1 MAAGRRIAVLGLGN
15 VLMGDD
21 ALGPYL
27 VRLLE
32 SRFTFPDGVTLED
45 LGTPGLDLQPYLAEA
60 DVVILVDTV
69 RASGEPGELRCY
81 RREEVLRYAPAQ
93 RIGPHDPG
101 VKQALLALE
110 FAGGGPR
117 EVFLA
122 GVIPARV
129 EHGVG
134 LSPEVRRAIPAVLEA
149 VVGELVRLDAP
160 PVPRSRPGPADI
172 WWERPAGRE
181 S

>member
-1 MAAGRRIAVLGLGN
+1 MRRGRRIAVLGLGN

-21 ALGPYL
+21 ALGPHA

-32 SRFTFPDGVTLED
+32 SRYSFPAGVTVED
-45 LGTPGLDLQPYLAEA
+45 LGTPGLDLHPHLADA
-60 DVVILVDTV
+60 DAVILIDTV
-69 RASGEPGELRCY
+69 RAAGRPGEVRCY
-81 RREEVLRYAPAQ
+81 RRDEVLRHPPAQ

-110 FAGGGPR
+110 FAGLGPL

-129 EHGVG
+129 EHRIG
-134 LSPEVRRAIPAVLEA
+134 LSDEVRDAIPALLDA
-149 VVGELVRLDAP
+149 VVAELGRLGSP
-160 PVPRSRPGPADI
+160 PSPRERPRPADL
-172 WWERPAGRE
+172 WWERQAE
-181 S
+181 AT